1 MNIKITLDK
10 KYIISIFIVSARN
23 QKLWIWV
30 AKNIFFLNPQLF
42 VSGFLCF
49 EVNFWTQFPKL
60 SHNQFQ
66 NIQSEIQVKYP
77 QLPWRKMYGLRNL
90 ISHEY
95 FGIDY
100 EIIWE
105 IASKNLPQNKEILIQ
120 IIEDLGKK

>member
-1 MNIKITLDK
+1 MSDNSSRRFDLYLEDMLLSIERIEEYIKGFDFASFK
-10 KYIISIFIVSARN
+10 KNYLVVDAVARN
-23 QKLWIWV
+23 FEIIGEA
-30 AKNIFFLNPQLF
+30 AKNIP
-42 VSGFLCF
+42 
-49 EVNFWTQFPKL
+49 
-60 SHNQFQ
+60 
-66 NIQSEIQVKYP
+66 SEIQVKYP